1 MRRYDDFDEL
11 PSFRNLTQAEA
22 GVIRPRRRCGAAI
35 ASCTATR
42 T

>member
-1 MRRYDDFDEL
+1 MRRFEDFDEL
-11 PSFRNLTQAEA
+11 PSFRDLAQAEA

-42 T
+42 S